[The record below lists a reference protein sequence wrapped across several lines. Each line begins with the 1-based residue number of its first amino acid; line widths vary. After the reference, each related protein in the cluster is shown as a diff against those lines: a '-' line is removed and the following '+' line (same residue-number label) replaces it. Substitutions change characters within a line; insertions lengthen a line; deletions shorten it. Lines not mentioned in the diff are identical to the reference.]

1 MNKPAPSFRLRMF
14 LVTALI
20 VSAVLVSV
28 AVVAGS
34 TFYAYEVRRLD
45 SRLCAEAWRLV
56 SRPPTPDEEARF
68 AADVAGKLRVRAA
81 DQLLLSREDSGG
93 GGVLKYGRWPEVPAL
108 GRLEWSDVRAS
119 GPRRTCSV
127 APLHA
132 AGTEWRVARIAD
144 GPSRGLVAAD
154 LASIRG
160 ELWDALKRIAAI
172 AAPIALLLTGLG
184 AWLLSWLA
192 LRPVNRLRDAMKSV
206 DERALDRRLST
217 EREAREFREL
227 IASYNG
233 MLERLEAAF
242 NQASRFSAD
251 AAHELKTPLTILRG
265 QIEQAIP
272 AAESSGLQVSLAEML
287 DEVGRLASISRK
299 LLLLSQADAGR
310 LALLRT
316 RVDLG
321 AMLSER
327 VADAQMLGLDA
338 TFAADIGD
346 GLLIE
351 ADEQLVGQVLNN
363 VLGNAIRYTPAGGR
377 ISVKARANPT
387 GVEVVFRNS
396 VYHVSQVD
404 RARFFER
411 FYRGDAARSREA
423 DGHGLGLS
431 LSRVIARAHGG
442 DLVLMPSA
450 ETEVELRLTLPK
462 HGPPTP

>member
-1 MNKPAPSFRLRMF
+1 MSKPAPSFRLRMF
-14 LVTALI
+14 LVTASI

-34 TFYAYEVRRLD
+34 TFYAYEVQRLD
-45 SRLCAEAWRLV
+45 SRLCAETWRLV
-56 SRPPTPDEEARF
+56 SRPLPPGEQDRF
-68 AADVAGKLRVRAA
+68 ATDVAGKLRVRAT
-81 DQLLLSREDSGG
+81 DQLLLAREDNGRGG
-93 GGVLKYGRWPEVPAL
+93 ALHYGRWPEMPAL
-108 GRLEWSDVRAS
+108 DQLDWSEVHAP
-119 GPRRTCSV
+119 GPRRACSI
-127 APLHA
+127 ATLNA
-132 AGTEWRVARIAD
+132 AGTEWRVARIVTAS
-144 GPSRGLVAAD
+144 SRGLVAAD
-154 LASIRG
+154 PASVRT
-160 ELWDALKRIAAI
+160 ELWDELKQIAVFVV
-172 AAPIALLLTGLG
+172 PIALILTGLG
-184 AWLLSWLA
+184 AWLLSWIA

-206 DERALDRRLST
+206 NERALDQRLPT

-227 IASYNG
+227 IVSYNG

-265 QIEQAIP
+265 QIERAIP
-272 AAESSGLQVSLAEML
+272 LAESNGLQVSLAEML

-316 RVDLG
+316 RVDLS
-321 AMLSER
+321 AMLNER
-327 VADAQMLGLDA
+327 VADTQMLGLTAAID
-338 TFAADIGD
+338 ADIED
-346 GLLIE
+346 GLFLN

-363 VLGNAIRYTPAGGR
+363 VLGNAIRYTPSGGR
-377 ISVKARANPT
+377 ISVKARAVPT
-387 GVEVVFRNS
+387 GVEVIFCNS
-396 VYHVSQVD
+396 VHRLSQAE

-442 DLVLMPSA
+442 ELVLMPSA
-450 ETEVELRLTLPK
+450 ETEVVLRLTLPK
-462 HGPPTP
+462 QETLMS

>member
-1 MNKPAPSFRLRMF
+1 MF

-34 TFYAYEVRRLD
+34 TFYAYELRRLD

-56 SRPPTPDEEARF
+56 SRPPQPGEQERF
-68 AADVAGKLRVRAA
+68 ATDVAGKLRVRAA
-81 DQLLLSREDSGG
+81 DQLLLAREDNGSGG
-93 GGVLKYGRWPEVPAL
+93 ALNYGQWPERTAL
-108 GRLEWSDVRAS
+108 DQLDWSDVQAS
-119 GPRRTCSV
+119 GPSRTCSI
-127 APLHA
+127 ATLDA
-132 AGTEWRVARIAD
+132 AGTEWRVARIANAT
-144 GPSRGLVAAD
+144 SRGLVGAD
-154 LASIRG
+154 LSSIRA
-160 ELWDALKRIAAI
+160 ELWDALKRIAAT

-192 LRPVNRLRDAMKSV
+192 LRPVNRFREAMKSV
-206 DERALDRRLST
+206 NERALDQRLST

-227 IASYNG
+227 IVSYNG

-265 QIEQAIP
+265 QIERAIP
-272 AAESSGLQVSLAEML
+272 LAESSGLQVSLAEML

-316 RVDLG
+316 RVDLS
-321 AMLSER
+321 AMLNER
-327 VADAQMLGLDA
+327 VADTQMLGLNVAID
-338 TFAADIGD
+338 ADIED
-346 GLLIE
+346 GLFLDV
-351 ADEQLVGQVLNN
+351 DEQLVGQVLNN
-363 VLGNAIRYTPAGGR
+363 VLGNAIRYTPPGGR
-377 ISVKARANPT
+377 ISVKARAIPQ
-387 GVEVVFRNS
+387 GVEVLFRNS
-396 VYHVSQVD
+396 VHHLSQIE

-442 DLVLMPSA
+442 DLVLLPST
-450 ETEVELRLTLPK
+450 ETEVALRLTLPQ
-462 HGPPTP
+462 HDTPTP